1 MKLLPLIHIALMLL
15 SVPAFA
21 GPKHD
26 VHISYCKAQLSRTSL
41 SGKVSYYKDDFVK
54 ALRNRQG
61 TAFYGQG
68 PAQLEAA
75 ITAYMRQNFTAT
87 TSAGEKLPLIITS
100 TGLDESSIWFNFAFS
115 SSAPITSILISNSVL
130 FQEFREQMN
139 MVNVKTPSGEHS
151 LVLTSSEPS
160 GSIEL

>member
-1 MKLLPLIHIALMLL
+1 MKLVPLIHIALIVL
-15 SVPAFA
+15 SAQAFA

-26 VHISYCKAQLSRTSL
+26 VHISYCKSQLTRTSL

-68 PAQLEAA
+68 PARLEQA

-87 TSAGEKLPLIITS
+87 TGAGEKLPLIITS
-100 TGLDESSIWFNFAFS
+100 TGIDETSIWFNFTFS
-115 SSAPITSILISNSVL
+115 SSAPISSISIGNTVL
-130 FQEFREQMN
+130 FQEFRDQMN
-139 MVNVKTPSGEHS
+139 MINVKTPTGEHS
-151 LVLTSSEPS
+151 LVLTSSDPN
-160 GSIEL
+160 GSIQL